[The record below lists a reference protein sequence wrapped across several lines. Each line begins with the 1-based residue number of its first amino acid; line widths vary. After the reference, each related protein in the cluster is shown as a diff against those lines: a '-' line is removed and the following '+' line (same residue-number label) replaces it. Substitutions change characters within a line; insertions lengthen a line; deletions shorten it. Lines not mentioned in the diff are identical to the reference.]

1 MDVDDAEVIIYQNI
15 CSIPQV
21 FVTDL
26 GSVYI
31 WILLLKNQNVDFIV

>member
-15 CSIPQV
+15 LFDPP

-26 GSVYI
+26 GPVYI
-31 WILLLKNQNVDFIV
+31 